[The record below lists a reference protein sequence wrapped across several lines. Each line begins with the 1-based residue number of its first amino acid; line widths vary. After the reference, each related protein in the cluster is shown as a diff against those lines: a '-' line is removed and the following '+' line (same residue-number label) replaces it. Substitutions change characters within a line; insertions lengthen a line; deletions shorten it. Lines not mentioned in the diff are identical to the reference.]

1 MYLLVKGGGHRSFRN
16 EDTNFYINYY
26 MDTSE
31 KYEVIA
37 LAQDIERFS
46 KSGILIYNSEVPEMA
61 GRKMRRVTQTIAKR
75 YPLSV
80 I

>member
-1 MYLLVKGGGHRSFRN
+1 MAVIGLLEMKIPIFISIIITWMPQKN
-16 EDTNFYINYY
+16 L
-26 MDTSE
+26 MSSLS
-31 KYEVIA
+31 

>member
-1 MYLLVKGGGHRSFRN
+1 MVVIGLLEMKIPIFISIIITWIPQKN
-16 EDTNFYINYY
+16 L
-26 MDTSE
+26 MSSLS
-31 KYEVIA
+31 